1 MADSSTPNLLGAS
14 EGFNELANQLSSI
27 KSFLQGAL
35 EAPIETVVAE
45 LIGSLGILDGDF
57 SALIPELSSI
67 ADISFISE
75 IQNLIA
81 LDAGSLSS
89 LSALANIESQFGDVL
104 SGAGFD
110 LGGIISDATGALSG
124 TFDDLTGGILDQ
136 VTGIVDS
143 TTGDILGQVTG
154 VADNLVG
161 GLIGQVTGGVADIVD
176 SATGDILGQVTGIA
190 DNLTGGIVGQAAGL
204 VSQGLNAEGIADN
217 LVGGLVGQVTSVV
230 GEIGGIT
237 EEFVGLSDFDIVNL
251 NIPNFAIG
259 LDGIPTLLASAAG
272 MPAGDPVDEDGAT
285 LTTPAAEISS
295 VNAPINLDVS
305 VAAEKIQGAIAN
317 IQVVIASESGFISN
331 KTIFAYDEADVVAKT
346 AAIKAKTTTT
356 PQSTKVKDAVL
367 TNKTL
372 PPKTPAIK
380 LTGEAAVEME
390 SLKVLQDEVAEFE
403 NELIGEYERLSHL
416 LLKYKQK
423 SPHNLTADAKRQIV
437 FDKKTKLAPAR
448 FLGSSLGG
456 KKDINQFY
464 KFYQTQI
471 TRAKL
476 KIEDI
481 NDQITKRIDFIQ
493 GGLLTSITT
502 EIDGETIIRRI
513 IAADKEQSINDRF
526 VAYKKNDGDELIKSM
541 DIAYEEAEKTF
552 SIPRR

>member
-143 TTGDILGQVTG
+143 ATGDILGQVTG

-204 VSQGLNAEGIADN
+204 VSQGLNAAGIADN

-272 MPAGDPVDEDGAT
+272 MPAGDPVDEDGADLITPSAQIFSSNST
-285 LTTPAAEISS
+285 LASAITAAAST
-295 VNAPINLDVS
+295 VKANLPKIDV
-305 VAAEKIQGAIAN
+305 
-317 IQVVIASESGFISN
+317 ASEIGTVS
-331 KTIFAYDEADVVAKT
+331 EAVRKEFDKQDAI
-346 AAIKAKTTTT
+346 IKAKL
-356 PQSTKVKDAVL
+356 QKDKSPSVPAVQKIKNATAVI
-367 TNKTL
+367 TNL
-372 PPKTPAIK
+372 PPKT
-380 LTGEAAVEME
+380 
-390 SLKVLQDEVAEFE
+390 SLLSSDEK
-403 NELIGEYERLSHL
+403 I
-416 LLKYKQK
+416 
-423 SPHNLTADAKRQIV
+423 
-437 FDKKTKLAPAR
+437 TKLKNLQNRVSISNNNVTDSFTRLAALVKKRNKEEPDNILASGTEKLVNNDSKSISVRVR
-448 FLGSSLGG
+448 FDDGRVFNKNNLSFAGGGGGSIEKLGSGIQRTYSL
-456 KKDINQFY
+456 
-464 KFYQTQI
+464 
-471 TRAKL
+471 RARGVNSI
-476 KIEDI
+476 IE
-481 NDQITKRIDFIQ
+481 
-493 GGLLTSITT
+493 T
-502 EIDGETIIRRI
+502 EINSILRGADERPGGADGIEIILQEEVEARETDTITIF
-513 IAADKEQSINDRF
+513 DEMF
-526 VAYKKNDGDELIKSM
+526 VQI
-541 DIAYEEAEKTF
+541 EKTYAV
-552 SIPRR
+552 PL

>member
-143 TTGDILGQVTG
+143 ATGDILGQVTG

-176 SATGDILGQVTGIA
+176 IATGDILGQVTGIA

-217 LVGGLVGQVTSVV
+217 LVGGIVGQVTSVV

-272 MPAGDPVDEDGAT
+272 MPAGDPVDEDGADLITPSAQIFSSNST
-285 LTTPAAEISS
+285 LASAITAAAST
-295 VNAPINLDVS
+295 VKANLPKIDV
-305 VAAEKIQGAIAN
+305 
-317 IQVVIASESGFISN
+317 ASEIGTVS
-331 KTIFAYDEADVVAKT
+331 EAVRKEFDKQDAI
-346 AAIKAKTTTT
+346 IKAKL
-356 PQSTKVKDAVL
+356 QKDKSPSVPAVQKIKNATAVI
-367 TNKTL
+367 TNL
-372 PPKTPAIK
+372 PPKT
-380 LTGEAAVEME
+380 
-390 SLKVLQDEVAEFE
+390 SLLSSDEK
-403 NELIGEYERLSHL
+403 I
-416 LLKYKQK
+416 
-423 SPHNLTADAKRQIV
+423 
-437 FDKKTKLAPAR
+437 TKLKNLQNRVSISNNNVTDSFTRLAALVKKRNKEEPDNILASGTEKLVNNDSKSISVRVR
-448 FLGSSLGG
+448 FDDGRVFNKNNLSFAGGGGGSIEKLGSGIQRTYSL
-456 KKDINQFY
+456 
-464 KFYQTQI
+464 
-471 TRAKL
+471 RARGVNSI
-476 KIEDI
+476 IE
-481 NDQITKRIDFIQ
+481 
-493 GGLLTSITT
+493 T
-502 EIDGETIIRRI
+502 EINSILRGADERPGGADGIEIILQEEVEARETDTITIF
-513 IAADKEQSINDRF
+513 DEMF
-526 VAYKKNDGDELIKSM
+526 VQI
-541 DIAYEEAEKTF
+541 EKTYAV
-552 SIPRR
+552 PL

>member
-143 TTGDILGQVTG
+143 ATGDILGQVTG

-176 SATGDILGQVTGIA
+176 IATGDILGQVTGIA

-204 VSQGLNAEGIADN
+204 VSQGLNAAGIADN

-272 MPAGDPVDEDGAT
+272 MPAGDPVDEDGADLITPSAQIFSSNST
-285 LTTPAAEISS
+285 LASAITAAAST
-295 VNAPINLDVS
+295 VKANLPKIDV
-305 VAAEKIQGAIAN
+305 
-317 IQVVIASESGFISN
+317 ASEIGTVS
-331 KTIFAYDEADVVAKT
+331 EAVRKEFDKQDAI
-346 AAIKAKTTTT
+346 IKAKL
-356 PQSTKVKDAVL
+356 QKDKSPSVPAVQKIKNATAVI
-367 TNKTL
+367 TNL
-372 PPKTPAIK
+372 PPKT
-380 LTGEAAVEME
+380 
-390 SLKVLQDEVAEFE
+390 SLLSSDEK
-403 NELIGEYERLSHL
+403 I
-416 LLKYKQK
+416 
-423 SPHNLTADAKRQIV
+423 
-437 FDKKTKLAPAR
+437 TKLKNLQNRVSISNNNVTDSFTRLAALVKKRNKEEPDNILASGTEKLVNNDSKSISVRVR
-448 FLGSSLGG
+448 FDDGRVFNKNNLSFAGGGGGSIEKLGSGIQRTYSL
-456 KKDINQFY
+456 
-464 KFYQTQI
+464 
-471 TRAKL
+471 RARGVNSI
-476 KIEDI
+476 IE
-481 NDQITKRIDFIQ
+481 
-493 GGLLTSITT
+493 T
-502 EIDGETIIRRI
+502 EINSILRGADERPGGADGIEIILQEEVEARETDTITIF
-513 IAADKEQSINDRF
+513 DEMF
-526 VAYKKNDGDELIKSM
+526 VQI
-541 DIAYEEAEKTF
+541 EKTYAV
-552 SIPRR
+552 PL

>member
-143 TTGDILGQVTG
+143 ATGDILGQVTG

-204 VSQGLNAEGIADN
+204 VSQGLNAAGIADN

-272 MPAGDPVDEDGAT
+272 MPAGDPVDEDGADLITPSAQIFSSNST
-285 LTTPAAEISS
+285 LASAITAAAST
-295 VNAPINLDVS
+295 VKANLPKIDV
-305 VAAEKIQGAIAN
+305 
-317 IQVVIASESGFISN
+317 ASEIGTVS
-331 KTIFAYDEADVVAKT
+331 EAVRKEFDKQDAI
-346 AAIKAKTTTT
+346 IKAKL
-356 PQSTKVKDAVL
+356 QKDKSPSVPAVQKIKNATAVI
-367 TNKTL
+367 TNL
-372 PPKTPAIK
+372 PPKT
-380 LTGEAAVEME
+380 
-390 SLKVLQDEVAEFE
+390 SLLSSDEK
-403 NELIGEYERLSHL
+403 I
-416 LLKYKQK
+416 
-423 SPHNLTADAKRQIV
+423 
-437 FDKKTKLAPAR
+437 TKLKNLQNRVSISNNNVTDSFTRLAAIVKKRKKEEPDNILASGTEKLVNNDSKSISVRVR
-448 FLGSSLGG
+448 FDDGRVFNKNNLSFAGGGGGSIEKLGSGIQRTYSL
-456 KKDINQFY
+456 
-464 KFYQTQI
+464 
-471 TRAKL
+471 RARGVNSI
-476 KIEDI
+476 IE
-481 NDQITKRIDFIQ
+481 
-493 GGLLTSITT
+493 T
-502 EIDGETIIRRI
+502 EINSILRGADERPGGADGIEIILQEEVEARETDTITIF
-513 IAADKEQSINDRF
+513 DEMF
-526 VAYKKNDGDELIKSM
+526 VQI
-541 DIAYEEAEKTF
+541 EKTYAV
-552 SIPRR
+552 PL

>member
-110 LGGIISDATGALSG
+110 LDGLVSEATGVLSG
-124 TFDDLTGGILDQ
+124 TFDSFTGGILDQ

-143 TTGDILGQVTG
+143 ATGDILGQVTG

-272 MPAGDPVDEDGAT
+272 MPAGDPVDEDGADLITPSAQIFSSNST
-285 LTTPAAEISS
+285 LASAITAAAST
-295 VNAPINLDVS
+295 VKANLPKIDV
-305 VAAEKIQGAIAN
+305 
-317 IQVVIASESGFISN
+317 ASEIGTVS
-331 KTIFAYDEADVVAKT
+331 EAVRKEFDKQDAI
-346 AAIKAKTTTT
+346 IKAKLQKDKS
-356 PQSTKVKDAVL
+356 PSVPAVQKVKNATAVF
-367 TNKTL
+367 TNL
-372 PPKTPAIK
+372 PPKT
-380 LTGEAAVEME
+380 
-390 SLKVLQDEVAEFE
+390 SL
-403 NELIGEYERLSHL
+403 LSSDV
-416 LLKYKQK
+416 K
-423 SPHNLTADAKRQIV
+423 I
-437 FDKKTKLAPAR
+437 
-448 FLGSSLGG
+448 
-456 KKDINQFY
+456 
-464 KFYQTQI
+464 
-471 TRAKL
+471 AKL
-476 KIEDI
+476 KTLQNRVSISNNNVTDSFTRLAALVKKRKKEEPDNILASGTEKLVNNDSKSISVRVRFDDGRVFNKNNLSFAGGGGGSIE
-481 NDQITKRIDFIQ
+481 KLGSGIQ
-493 GGLLTSITT
+493 RTYSLRARGVNSIIET
-502 EIDGETIIRRI
+502 EINSILRGADERPGGADGIEIILQEEVEARETDT
-513 IAADKEQSINDRF
+513 IAIFDEMF
-526 VAYKKNDGDELIKSM
+526 VQI
-541 DIAYEEAEKTF
+541 EKTYAV
-552 SIPRR
+552 PL

>member
-143 TTGDILGQVTG
+143 ATGDILGQVTG

-204 VSQGLNAEGIADN
+204 VSQGLNAGGIADN

-272 MPAGDPVDEDGAT
+272 MPAGDPVDEDGADLITPSAQIFSSNST
-285 LTTPAAEISS
+285 LASAITAAAST
-295 VNAPINLDVS
+295 VKANLPKIDV
-305 VAAEKIQGAIAN
+305 
-317 IQVVIASESGFISN
+317 ASEIGTVS
-331 KTIFAYDEADVVAKT
+331 EAVRKEFDKQDAI
-346 AAIKAKTTTT
+346 IKAKL
-356 PQSTKVKDAVL
+356 QKDKSPSVPAVQKIKNATAVI
-367 TNKTL
+367 TNL
-372 PPKTPAIK
+372 PPKT
-380 LTGEAAVEME
+380 
-390 SLKVLQDEVAEFE
+390 SLLSSDEK
-403 NELIGEYERLSHL
+403 I
-416 LLKYKQK
+416 
-423 SPHNLTADAKRQIV
+423 
-437 FDKKTKLAPAR
+437 TKLKNLQNRVSISNNNVTDSFTRLAALVKKRKKEEPDNILASGTEKLVNNDSKSISVRVR
-448 FLGSSLGG
+448 FDDGRVFNKNNLSFAGGGGGSIEKLGSGIQRTYSL
-456 KKDINQFY
+456 
-464 KFYQTQI
+464 
-471 TRAKL
+471 RARGVNSI
-476 KIEDI
+476 IE
-481 NDQITKRIDFIQ
+481 
-493 GGLLTSITT
+493 T
-502 EIDGETIIRRI
+502 EINSILRGADERPGGADGIEIILQEEVEARETDTITIF
-513 IAADKEQSINDRF
+513 DEMF
-526 VAYKKNDGDELIKSM
+526 VQI
-541 DIAYEEAEKTF
+541 EKTYAV
-552 SIPRR
+552 PL

>member
-143 TTGDILGQVTG
+143 ATGDILGQVTG

-204 VSQGLNAEGIADN
+204 VSQGLNAAGIADN

-272 MPAGDPVDEDGAT
+272 MPAGDPVDEDGADLITPSAQIFSSNST
-285 LTTPAAEISS
+285 LASAITAAAST
-295 VNAPINLDVS
+295 VKANLPKIDV
-305 VAAEKIQGAIAN
+305 
-317 IQVVIASESGFISN
+317 ASEIGTVS
-331 KTIFAYDEADVVAKT
+331 EAVRKEFDKQDAI
-346 AAIKAKTTTT
+346 IKAKL
-356 PQSTKVKDAVL
+356 QKDKSPSVPAVQKIKNATAVI
-367 TNKTL
+367 TNL
-372 PPKTPAIK
+372 PPKT
-380 LTGEAAVEME
+380 
-390 SLKVLQDEVAEFE
+390 SLLSSDEK
-403 NELIGEYERLSHL
+403 I
-416 LLKYKQK
+416 
-423 SPHNLTADAKRQIV
+423 
-437 FDKKTKLAPAR
+437 TKLKNLQNRVSISNNNVTDSFTRLAALVKKRKKEEPDNILASGTEKLVNNDSKSISVRVR
-448 FLGSSLGG
+448 FDDGRVFNKNNLSFAGGGGGSIEKLGSGIQRTYSL
-456 KKDINQFY
+456 
-464 KFYQTQI
+464 
-471 TRAKL
+471 RARGVNSI
-476 KIEDI
+476 IE
-481 NDQITKRIDFIQ
+481 
-493 GGLLTSITT
+493 T
-502 EIDGETIIRRI
+502 EINSILRGADERPGGADGIEIILQEEVEARETDTITIF
-513 IAADKEQSINDRF
+513 DEMF
-526 VAYKKNDGDELIKSM
+526 VQI
-541 DIAYEEAEKTF
+541 EKTYAV
-552 SIPRR
+552 PL

>member
-272 MPAGDPVDEDGAT
+272 MPAGDPVDEDGADLITPSAQIFSSNST
-285 LTTPAAEISS
+285 LASAITAAAST
-295 VNAPINLDVS
+295 VKANLPKIDV
-305 VAAEKIQGAIAN
+305 
-317 IQVVIASESGFISN
+317 ASEIGTVS
-331 KTIFAYDEADVVAKT
+331 EAVRKEFDKQDAI
-346 AAIKAKTTTT
+346 IKAKL
-356 PQSTKVKDAVL
+356 QKDKSPSVPAVQKIKNATAVI
-367 TNKTL
+367 TNL
-372 PPKTPAIK
+372 PPKT
-380 LTGEAAVEME
+380 
-390 SLKVLQDEVAEFE
+390 SLLSSDEK
-403 NELIGEYERLSHL
+403 I
-416 LLKYKQK
+416 
-423 SPHNLTADAKRQIV
+423 
-437 FDKKTKLAPAR
+437 TKLKNLQNRVSISNNNVTDSFTRLAALVKKIKKEEPDNILASGTEKLVNNDSKSISVRVR
-448 FLGSSLGG
+448 FDDGRVFNKNNLSFAGGGGGSIEKLGSGIQRTYSL
-456 KKDINQFY
+456 
-464 KFYQTQI
+464 
-471 TRAKL
+471 RARGVNSI
-476 KIEDI
+476 IE
-481 NDQITKRIDFIQ
+481 
-493 GGLLTSITT
+493 T
-502 EIDGETIIRRI
+502 EINSILRGADERPGGADGIEIILQEEVEARETDTITIF
-513 IAADKEQSINDRF
+513 DEMF
-526 VAYKKNDGDELIKSM
+526 VQI
-541 DIAYEEAEKTF
+541 EKTYAV
-552 SIPRR
+552 PL

>member
-143 TTGDILGQVTG
+143 ATGDILGQVTG

-204 VSQGLNAEGIADN
+204 VSQGLNAAGIADN

-272 MPAGDPVDEDGAT
+272 MPAGDPVDEDGADLITPSAQIFSSNST
-285 LTTPAAEISS
+285 LASAMTAAAST
-295 VNAPINLDVS
+295 VKANLPKIDV
-305 VAAEKIQGAIAN
+305 
-317 IQVVIASESGFISN
+317 ASEIGTVS
-331 KTIFAYDEADVVAKT
+331 EAVRKEFDKQDAI
-346 AAIKAKTTTT
+346 IKAKL
-356 PQSTKVKDAVL
+356 QKDKSPSVPAVQKIKNATAVI
-367 TNKTL
+367 TNL
-372 PPKTPAIK
+372 PPKT
-380 LTGEAAVEME
+380 
-390 SLKVLQDEVAEFE
+390 SLLSSDEK
-403 NELIGEYERLSHL
+403 I
-416 LLKYKQK
+416 
-423 SPHNLTADAKRQIV
+423 
-437 FDKKTKLAPAR
+437 TKLKNLQNRVSISNNNVTDSFTRLAALVKKRKKEEPDNILASGTEKLVNNDSKSISVRVR
-448 FLGSSLGG
+448 FDDGRVFNKNNLSFAGGGGGSIEKLGSGIQRTYSL
-456 KKDINQFY
+456 
-464 KFYQTQI
+464 
-471 TRAKL
+471 RARGVNSI
-476 KIEDI
+476 IE
-481 NDQITKRIDFIQ
+481 
-493 GGLLTSITT
+493 T
-502 EIDGETIIRRI
+502 EINSILRGADERPGGADGIEIILQEEVEARETDTITIF
-513 IAADKEQSINDRF
+513 DEMF
-526 VAYKKNDGDELIKSM
+526 VQI
-541 DIAYEEAEKTF
+541 EKTYAV
-552 SIPRR
+552 PL

>member
-204 VSQGLNAEGIADN
+204 VSQGLNAAGIADN

-272 MPAGDPVDEDGAT
+272 MPAGDPVDEDGADLITPSAQIFSSNST
-285 LTTPAAEISS
+285 LASAITAAAST
-295 VNAPINLDVS
+295 VKANLPKIDV
-305 VAAEKIQGAIAN
+305 
-317 IQVVIASESGFISN
+317 ASEIGTVS
-331 KTIFAYDEADVVAKT
+331 EAVRKEFDKQDAI
-346 AAIKAKTTTT
+346 IKAKL
-356 PQSTKVKDAVL
+356 QKDKSPSVPAVQKIKNATAVI
-367 TNKTL
+367 TNL
-372 PPKTPAIK
+372 PPKT
-380 LTGEAAVEME
+380 
-390 SLKVLQDEVAEFE
+390 SLLSSDEK
-403 NELIGEYERLSHL
+403 I
-416 LLKYKQK
+416 
-423 SPHNLTADAKRQIV
+423 
-437 FDKKTKLAPAR
+437 TKLKNLQNRVSISNNNVTDSFTRLAALVKKRNKEEPDNILASGTEKLVNNDSKSISVRVR
-448 FLGSSLGG
+448 FDDGRVFNKNNLSFAGGGGGSIEKLGSGIQRTYSL
-456 KKDINQFY
+456 
-464 KFYQTQI
+464 
-471 TRAKL
+471 RARGVNSI
-476 KIEDI
+476 IE
-481 NDQITKRIDFIQ
+481 
-493 GGLLTSITT
+493 T
-502 EIDGETIIRRI
+502 EINSILRGADERPGGADGIEIILQEEVEARETDTITIF
-513 IAADKEQSINDRF
+513 DEMF
-526 VAYKKNDGDELIKSM
+526 VQI
-541 DIAYEEAEKTF
+541 EKTYAV
-552 SIPRR
+552 PL

>member
-143 TTGDILGQVTG
+143 
-154 VADNLVG
+154 
-161 GLIGQVTGGVADIVD
+161 
-176 SATGDILGQVTGIA
+176 ATGDILGQVTGIA

-204 VSQGLNAEGIADN
+204 VSQGLNAAGIADN

-272 MPAGDPVDEDGAT
+272 MPAGDPVDEDGADLITPSAQIFSSNST
-285 LTTPAAEISS
+285 LASAITAAAST
-295 VNAPINLDVS
+295 VKANLPKIDV
-305 VAAEKIQGAIAN
+305 
-317 IQVVIASESGFISN
+317 ASEIGTVS
-331 KTIFAYDEADVVAKT
+331 EAVRKEFDKQDAI
-346 AAIKAKTTTT
+346 IKAKL
-356 PQSTKVKDAVL
+356 QKDKSPSVPAVQKIKNATAVI
-367 TNKTL
+367 TNL
-372 PPKTPAIK
+372 PPKT
-380 LTGEAAVEME
+380 
-390 SLKVLQDEVAEFE
+390 SLLSSDEK
-403 NELIGEYERLSHL
+403 I
-416 LLKYKQK
+416 
-423 SPHNLTADAKRQIV
+423 
-437 FDKKTKLAPAR
+437 TKLKNLQNRVSISNNNVTDSFTRLAALVKKRNKEEPDNILASGTEKLVNNDSKSISVRVR
-448 FLGSSLGG
+448 FDDGRVFNKNNLSFAGGGGGSIEKLGSGIQRTYSL
-456 KKDINQFY
+456 
-464 KFYQTQI
+464 
-471 TRAKL
+471 RARGVNSI
-476 KIEDI
+476 IE
-481 NDQITKRIDFIQ
+481 
-493 GGLLTSITT
+493 T
-502 EIDGETIIRRI
+502 EINSILRGADERPGGADGIEIILQEEVEARETDTITIF
-513 IAADKEQSINDRF
+513 DEMF
-526 VAYKKNDGDELIKSM
+526 VQI
-541 DIAYEEAEKTF
+541 EKTYAV
-552 SIPRR
+552 PL

>member
-67 ADISFISE
+67 ADVSFISE

-81 LDAGSLSS
+81 LPAGSLSS

-143 TTGDILGQVTG
+143 ATGDILGQVTG

-204 VSQGLNAEGIADN
+204 VSQGLNAAGIADN

-272 MPAGDPVDEDGAT
+272 MPAGDPVDEDGADLITPSAQIFSSNST
-285 LTTPAAEISS
+285 LASAITAAAST
-295 VNAPINLDVS
+295 VKANLPKIDV
-305 VAAEKIQGAIAN
+305 
-317 IQVVIASESGFISN
+317 ASEIGTVS
-331 KTIFAYDEADVVAKT
+331 EAVRKEFDKQDAI
-346 AAIKAKTTTT
+346 IKAKL
-356 PQSTKVKDAVL
+356 QKDKSPSVPAVQKIKNATAVI
-367 TNKTL
+367 TNL
-372 PPKTPAIK
+372 PPKT
-380 LTGEAAVEME
+380 
-390 SLKVLQDEVAEFE
+390 SLLSSDEK
-403 NELIGEYERLSHL
+403 I
-416 LLKYKQK
+416 
-423 SPHNLTADAKRQIV
+423 
-437 FDKKTKLAPAR
+437 TKLKNLQNRVSISNNNVTDSFTRLAALVKKRKKEEPDNILASGTEKLVNNDSKSISVRVR
-448 FLGSSLGG
+448 FDDGRVFNKNNLSFAGGGGGSIEKLGSGIQRTYSL
-456 KKDINQFY
+456 
-464 KFYQTQI
+464 
-471 TRAKL
+471 RARGVNSI
-476 KIEDI
+476 IE
-481 NDQITKRIDFIQ
+481 
-493 GGLLTSITT
+493 T
-502 EIDGETIIRRI
+502 EINSILRGADERPGGADGIEIILQEEVEARETDTITIF
-513 IAADKEQSINDRF
+513 DEMF
-526 VAYKKNDGDELIKSM
+526 VQI
-541 DIAYEEAEKTF
+541 EKTYAV
-552 SIPRR
+552 PL

>member
-27 KSFLQGAL
+27 KTFLQGAL

-45 LIGSLGILDGDF
+45 LIGSLGILDADF

-110 LGGIISDATGALSG
+110 LGGIISEATGALSG

-143 TTGDILGQVTG
+143 ATGDILGQVTG
-154 VADNLVG
+154 VADDLVG

-176 SATGDILGQVTGIA
+176 IATGDILGQVTGIA
-190 DNLTGGIVGQAAGL
+190 ENLTGGIVGQAAGL

-217 LVGGLVGQVTSVV
+217 LIGGLVGQVTSVV

-272 MPAGDPVDEDGAT
+272 MPAGDPVDEDGADLITPSAQIFSSNFT
-285 LTTPAAEISS
+285 LASAITAAAST
-295 VNAPINLDVS
+295 VKANLPKIDV
-305 VAAEKIQGAIAN
+305 
-317 IQVVIASESGFISN
+317 ASEIGTVS
-331 KTIFAYDEADVVAKT
+331 EAVRKEFDKQDAI
-346 AAIKAKTTTT
+346 IKAKL
-356 PQSTKVKDAVL
+356 QKDKSPSVPAVQKIKNATAVI
-367 TNKTL
+367 TNL
-372 PPKTPAIK
+372 PPKT
-380 LTGEAAVEME
+380 
-390 SLKVLQDEVAEFE
+390 SLLSSDEK
-403 NELIGEYERLSHL
+403 I
-416 LLKYKQK
+416 
-423 SPHNLTADAKRQIV
+423 
-437 FDKKTKLAPAR
+437 TKLKNLQNRVSISNNNVTDSFTRLAALVKKRNKEEPDNILASGTEKLVNNDSKSISVRVR
-448 FLGSSLGG
+448 FDDGRVFNKNNLSFAGGGGGSIEKLGSGIQRTYSL
-456 KKDINQFY
+456 
-464 KFYQTQI
+464 
-471 TRAKL
+471 RARGVNSI
-476 KIEDI
+476 IE
-481 NDQITKRIDFIQ
+481 
-493 GGLLTSITT
+493 T
-502 EIDGETIIRRI
+502 EINSILRGADERPGGADGIEIILQEEVEARETDTITIF
-513 IAADKEQSINDRF
+513 DEMF
-526 VAYKKNDGDELIKSM
+526 VQI
-541 DIAYEEAEKTF
+541 EKTYAV
-552 SIPRR
+552 PL

>member
-143 TTGDILGQVTG
+143 ATGDILGQVTG

-176 SATGDILGQVTGIA
+176 IATGDILGQVTGIA

-272 MPAGDPVDEDGAT
+272 MPAGDPVDEDGADLITPSAQIFSSNST
-285 LTTPAAEISS
+285 LASAITAAAST
-295 VNAPINLDVS
+295 VKANLPKIDV
-305 VAAEKIQGAIAN
+305 
-317 IQVVIASESGFISN
+317 ASEIGTVS
-331 KTIFAYDEADVVAKT
+331 EAVRKEFDKQDAI
-346 AAIKAKTTTT
+346 IKAKL
-356 PQSTKVKDAVL
+356 QKDKSPSVPAVQKIKNATAVI
-367 TNKTL
+367 TNL
-372 PPKTPAIK
+372 PPKT
-380 LTGEAAVEME
+380 
-390 SLKVLQDEVAEFE
+390 SLLSSDEK
-403 NELIGEYERLSHL
+403 I
-416 LLKYKQK
+416 
-423 SPHNLTADAKRQIV
+423 
-437 FDKKTKLAPAR
+437 TKLKNLQNRVSISNNNVTDSFTRLAALVKKRKKEEPDNILASGTEKLVNNDSKSISVRVR
-448 FLGSSLGG
+448 FDDGRVFNKNNLSFAGGGGGSIEKLGSGIQRTYSL
-456 KKDINQFY
+456 
-464 KFYQTQI
+464 
-471 TRAKL
+471 RARGVNSI
-476 KIEDI
+476 IE
-481 NDQITKRIDFIQ
+481 
-493 GGLLTSITT
+493 T
-502 EIDGETIIRRI
+502 EINSILRGADERPGGADGIEIILQEEVEARETDTITIF
-513 IAADKEQSINDRF
+513 DEMF
-526 VAYKKNDGDELIKSM
+526 VQI
-541 DIAYEEAEKTF
+541 EKTYAV
-552 SIPRR
+552 PL

>member
-143 TTGDILGQVTG
+143 ATGDILGQVTG

-272 MPAGDPVDEDGAT
+272 MPAGDPVDEDGADLITPSAQIFSSNST
-285 LTTPAAEISS
+285 LASAITAAVST
-295 VNAPINLDVS
+295 VKANLPKIDV
-305 VAAEKIQGAIAN
+305 
-317 IQVVIASESGFISN
+317 ASEIGTVS
-331 KTIFAYDEADVVAKT
+331 EAVRKEFDKQDAI
-346 AAIKAKTTTT
+346 IKAKL
-356 PQSTKVKDAVL
+356 QKDKSPSVPAVQKIKNATAVI
-367 TNKTL
+367 TNL
-372 PPKTPAIK
+372 PPKT
-380 LTGEAAVEME
+380 
-390 SLKVLQDEVAEFE
+390 SLLSSDEK
-403 NELIGEYERLSHL
+403 I
-416 LLKYKQK
+416 
-423 SPHNLTADAKRQIV
+423 
-437 FDKKTKLAPAR
+437 TKLKNLQNRVSISNNNVTDSFTRLAALVKKRKKEEPDNILASGTEKLVNNDSKSISVRVR
-448 FLGSSLGG
+448 FDDGRVFNKNNLSFAGGGGGSIEKLGSGIQRTYSL
-456 KKDINQFY
+456 
-464 KFYQTQI
+464 
-471 TRAKL
+471 RARGVNSI
-476 KIEDI
+476 IE
-481 NDQITKRIDFIQ
+481 
-493 GGLLTSITT
+493 T
-502 EIDGETIIRRI
+502 EINSILRGADERPGGADGIEIILQEEVEARETDTITIF
-513 IAADKEQSINDRF
+513 DEMF
-526 VAYKKNDGDELIKSM
+526 VQI
-541 DIAYEEAEKTF
+541 EKTYAV
-552 SIPRR
+552 PL

>member
-45 LIGSLGILDGDF
+45 LIGSLGILDADF

-67 ADISFISE
+67 ADVSFISE

-81 LDAGSLSS
+81 LPAGSLSS

-143 TTGDILGQVTG
+143 ATGDILGQVTG

-272 MPAGDPVDEDGAT
+272 MPAGDPVDEDGADLITPSAQIFSSNST
-285 LTTPAAEISS
+285 LASAITAAAST
-295 VNAPINLDVS
+295 VKANLPKIDV
-305 VAAEKIQGAIAN
+305 
-317 IQVVIASESGFISN
+317 ASEIGTVS
-331 KTIFAYDEADVVAKT
+331 EAVRKEFDKQDAI
-346 AAIKAKTTTT
+346 IKAKL
-356 PQSTKVKDAVL
+356 QKDKSPSVPAVQKIKNATAVI
-367 TNKTL
+367 TNL
-372 PPKTPAIK
+372 PPKT
-380 LTGEAAVEME
+380 
-390 SLKVLQDEVAEFE
+390 SLLSSDEK
-403 NELIGEYERLSHL
+403 I
-416 LLKYKQK
+416 
-423 SPHNLTADAKRQIV
+423 
-437 FDKKTKLAPAR
+437 TKLKNLQNRVSISNNNVTDSFTRLAALVKKRNKEEPDNILASGTEKLVNNDSKSISVRVR
-448 FLGSSLGG
+448 FDDGRVFNKNNLSFAGGGGGSIEKLGSGIQRTYSL
-456 KKDINQFY
+456 
-464 KFYQTQI
+464 
-471 TRAKL
+471 RARGVNSI
-476 KIEDI
+476 IE
-481 NDQITKRIDFIQ
+481 
-493 GGLLTSITT
+493 T
-502 EIDGETIIRRI
+502 EINSILRGADERPGGADGIEIILQEEVEARETDTITIF
-513 IAADKEQSINDRF
+513 DEMF
-526 VAYKKNDGDELIKSM
+526 VQI
-541 DIAYEEAEKTF
+541 EKTYAV
-552 SIPRR
+552 PL

>member
-143 TTGDILGQVTG
+143 ATGDILGQVTG

-272 MPAGDPVDEDGAT
+272 MPAGDPVDEDGADLITPSAQIFSSNST
-285 LTTPAAEISS
+285 LASAITAAAST
-295 VNAPINLDVS
+295 VKANLPKIDV
-305 VAAEKIQGAIAN
+305 
-317 IQVVIASESGFISN
+317 ASEIGTVS
-331 KTIFAYDEADVVAKT
+331 EAVRKEFDKQDAI
-346 AAIKAKTTTT
+346 IKAKL
-356 PQSTKVKDAVL
+356 QKDKSPSVPAVQKIKNATAVI
-367 TNKTL
+367 TNL
-372 PPKTPAIK
+372 PPKT
-380 LTGEAAVEME
+380 
-390 SLKVLQDEVAEFE
+390 SLLSSDEK
-403 NELIGEYERLSHL
+403 I
-416 LLKYKQK
+416 
-423 SPHNLTADAKRQIV
+423 
-437 FDKKTKLAPAR
+437 TKLKNLQNRVSISNNNVTDSFTRLAALVKKRNKEEPDNILASGTEKLVNNDSKSISVRVR
-448 FLGSSLGG
+448 FDDGRVFNKNNLSFAGGGGGSIEKLGSGIQRTYSL
-456 KKDINQFY
+456 
-464 KFYQTQI
+464 
-471 TRAKL
+471 RARGVNSI
-476 KIEDI
+476 IE
-481 NDQITKRIDFIQ
+481 
-493 GGLLTSITT
+493 T
-502 EIDGETIIRRI
+502 EINSILRGADERPGGADGIEIILQEEVEARETDTITIF
-513 IAADKEQSINDRF
+513 DEMF
-526 VAYKKNDGDELIKSM
+526 VQI
-541 DIAYEEAEKTF
+541 EKTYAV
-552 SIPRR
+552 PL

>member
-1 MADSSTPNLLGAS
+1 MVDFTTPNLCGAS
-14 EGFNELANQLSSI
+14 EEFNKLVSQFDSI
-27 KSFLQGAL
+27 KESLKGQL
-35 EAPIETVVAE
+35 EAEIDTVKSDVGGLLAVLE
-45 LIGSLGILDGDF
+45 ADMKG
-57 SALIPELSSI
+57 LIPELPSI
-67 ADISFISE
+67 PDVSFISE
-75 IQNLIA
+75 IQNLA
-81 LDAGSLSS
+81 SLPAGSFSS
-89 LSALANIESQFGDVL
+89 LSALANIQSQFGDAL
-104 SGAGFD
+104 FGAGFSLD
-110 LGGIISDATGALSG
+110 SLVSDAKAAFSGGI
-124 TFDDLTGGILDQ
+124 DLCG
-136 VTGIVDS
+136 
-143 TTGDILGQVTG
+143 
-154 VADNLVG
+154 G
-161 GLIGQVTGGVADIVD
+161 GL
-176 SATGDILGQVTGIA
+176 
-190 DNLTGGIVGQAAGL
+190 
-204 VSQGLNAEGIADN
+204 
-217 LVGGLVGQVTSVV
+217 
-230 GEIGGIT
+230 
-237 EEFVGLSDFDIVNL
+237 
-251 NIPNFAIG
+251 PNFVIG
-259 LDGIPTLLASAAG
+259 PDGLPTLKTDDVG
-272 MPAGDPVDEDGAT
+272 MPDSDPVDEDGAT

-346 AAIKAKTTTT
+346 AAIKAKTTAT

>member
-45 LIGSLGILDGDF
+45 LIGSLGILDADF

-67 ADISFISE
+67 ADVSFISE

-81 LDAGSLSS
+81 LPAGSLSS

-143 TTGDILGQVTG
+143 ATGDILGQVTG

-204 VSQGLNAEGIADN
+204 VSQGLNAAGIADN

-272 MPAGDPVDEDGAT
+272 MPAGDPVDEDGADLITPSAQIFSSNST
-285 LTTPAAEISS
+285 LASAITAAAST
-295 VNAPINLDVS
+295 VKANLPKIDV
-305 VAAEKIQGAIAN
+305 
-317 IQVVIASESGFISN
+317 ASEIGTVS
-331 KTIFAYDEADVVAKT
+331 EAVRKEFDKQDAI
-346 AAIKAKTTTT
+346 IKAKL
-356 PQSTKVKDAVL
+356 QKDKSPSVPAVQKIKNATAVI
-367 TNKTL
+367 TNL
-372 PPKTPAIK
+372 PPKT
-380 LTGEAAVEME
+380 
-390 SLKVLQDEVAEFE
+390 SLLSSDEK
-403 NELIGEYERLSHL
+403 I
-416 LLKYKQK
+416 
-423 SPHNLTADAKRQIV
+423 
-437 FDKKTKLAPAR
+437 TKLKNLQNRVSISNNNVTDSFTRLAALVKKRNKEEPDNILASGTEKLVNNDSKSISVRVR
-448 FLGSSLGG
+448 FDDGRVFNKNNLSFAGGGGGSIEKLGSGIQRTYSL
-456 KKDINQFY
+456 
-464 KFYQTQI
+464 
-471 TRAKL
+471 RARGVNSI
-476 KIEDI
+476 IE
-481 NDQITKRIDFIQ
+481 
-493 GGLLTSITT
+493 T
-502 EIDGETIIRRI
+502 EINSILRGADERPGGADGIEIILQEEVEARETDTITIF
-513 IAADKEQSINDRF
+513 DEMF
-526 VAYKKNDGDELIKSM
+526 VQI
-541 DIAYEEAEKTF
+541 EKTYAV
-552 SIPRR
+552 PL

>member
-143 TTGDILGQVTG
+143 ATGDILGQVTG

-272 MPAGDPVDEDGAT
+272 MPAGDPVDEDGADLITPSAQIFSSNST
-285 LTTPAAEISS
+285 LASAITAAAST
-295 VNAPINLDVS
+295 VKANLPKIDV
-305 VAAEKIQGAIAN
+305 
-317 IQVVIASESGFISN
+317 ASEIGTVS
-331 KTIFAYDEADVVAKT
+331 EAVRKEFDKQDAI
-346 AAIKAKTTTT
+346 IKAKL
-356 PQSTKVKDAVL
+356 QKDKSPSVPAVQKIKNATAVI
-367 TNKTL
+367 TNL
-372 PPKTPAIK
+372 PPKT
-380 LTGEAAVEME
+380 
-390 SLKVLQDEVAEFE
+390 SLLSSDEK
-403 NELIGEYERLSHL
+403 I
-416 LLKYKQK
+416 
-423 SPHNLTADAKRQIV
+423 
-437 FDKKTKLAPAR
+437 TKLKNLQNRVSISNNNVTDSFTRLAALVKKRKKEEPDNILASGTEKLVNNDSKSISVRVR
-448 FLGSSLGG
+448 FDDGRVFNKNNLSFAGGGGGSIEKLGSGIQRTYSL
-456 KKDINQFY
+456 
-464 KFYQTQI
+464 
-471 TRAKL
+471 RARGVNSI
-476 KIEDI
+476 IE
-481 NDQITKRIDFIQ
+481 
-493 GGLLTSITT
+493 T
-502 EIDGETIIRRI
+502 EINSILRGADERPGGADGIEIILQEEVEARETDTITIF
-513 IAADKEQSINDRF
+513 DEMF
-526 VAYKKNDGDELIKSM
+526 VQI
-541 DIAYEEAEKTF
+541 EKTYAV
-552 SIPRR
+552 PL

>member
-27 KSFLQGAL
+27 KTFLQGAL

-45 LIGSLGILDGDF
+45 LIGSLGILDADF

-110 LGGIISDATGALSG
+110 LGGIISEATGALSG

-143 TTGDILGQVTG
+143 ATGDILGQVTG
-154 VADNLVG
+154 VAENLVG

-176 SATGDILGQVTGIA
+176 IATGDILGQVTGIA
-190 DNLTGGIVGQAAGL
+190 ENLTGGIVGQAAGL

-217 LVGGLVGQVTSVV
+217 LIGGLVGQVTSVV

-272 MPAGDPVDEDGAT
+272 MPAGDPVDEDGADLITPSAQIFSSNFT
-285 LTTPAAEISS
+285 LASAITAAAST
-295 VNAPINLDVS
+295 VKANLPKIDV
-305 VAAEKIQGAIAN
+305 
-317 IQVVIASESGFISN
+317 ASEIGTVS
-331 KTIFAYDEADVVAKT
+331 EAVRKEFDKQDAI
-346 AAIKAKTTTT
+346 IKAKL
-356 PQSTKVKDAVL
+356 QKDKSPSVPAVQKIKNATAVI
-367 TNKTL
+367 TNL
-372 PPKTPAIK
+372 PPKT
-380 LTGEAAVEME
+380 
-390 SLKVLQDEVAEFE
+390 SLLSSDEK
-403 NELIGEYERLSHL
+403 I
-416 LLKYKQK
+416 
-423 SPHNLTADAKRQIV
+423 
-437 FDKKTKLAPAR
+437 TKLKNLQNRVSISNNNVTDSFTRLAALVKKRNKEEPDNILASGTEKLVNNDSKSISVRVR
-448 FLGSSLGG
+448 FDDGRVFNKNNLSFAGGGGGSIEKLGSGIQRTYSL
-456 KKDINQFY
+456 
-464 KFYQTQI
+464 
-471 TRAKL
+471 RARGVNSI
-476 KIEDI
+476 IE
-481 NDQITKRIDFIQ
+481 
-493 GGLLTSITT
+493 T
-502 EIDGETIIRRI
+502 EINSILRGADERPGGADGIEIILQEEVEARETDTITIF
-513 IAADKEQSINDRF
+513 DEMF
-526 VAYKKNDGDELIKSM
+526 VQI
-541 DIAYEEAEKTF
+541 EKTYAV
-552 SIPRR
+552 PL